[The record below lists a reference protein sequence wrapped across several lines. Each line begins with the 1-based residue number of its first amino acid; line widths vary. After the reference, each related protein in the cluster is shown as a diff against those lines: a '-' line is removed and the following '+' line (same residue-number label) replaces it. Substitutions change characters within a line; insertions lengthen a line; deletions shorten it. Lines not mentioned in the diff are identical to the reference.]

1 MSFSSPFTRWRCQL
15 AAAMTTQYAGVYIL
29 AQFGTHF
36 VDIRYLLLLVICA
49 LSSPASSTV
58 SSFHPKLND
67 TITETF
73 VDITDQHFHTRL
85 ASFCVN
91 LWQKLPTCFYNS
103 CNRFPIT
110 FITNTQTL
118 PKPVPARYC
127 V

>member
-1 MSFSSPFTRWRCQL
+1 MSFSSPFTRWHCRCSDHSIC
-15 AAAMTTQYAGVYIL
+15 YVYIS

-36 VDIRYLLLLVICA
+36 VDIRYLLLLIICA
-49 LSSPASSTV
+49 LSSQESSTV
-58 SSFHPKLND
+58 SSFHPKLNG

-73 VDITDQHFHTRL
+73 VDITYQHFHTWRTF
-85 ASFCVN
+85 FCVN
-91 LWQKLPTCFYNS
+91 LWKKLPTCFYNNR

-110 FITNTQTL
+110 CITNTQTL